1 MYSLVMKVY
10 ADITTSN
17 SEEHALLV
25 QLVKKLRA
33 TVVREDILDKNNVVN
48 YYANL
53 KVSCSFQQWL
63 DIKSSELYSRASF
76 QVKK

>member
-10 ADITTSN
+10 ADIITSDP
-17 SEEHALLV
+17 EEHELLL
-25 QLVKKLRA
+25 QRIKKLRA
-33 TVVREDILDKNNVVN
+33 TVVREDIIEKSNIIN

-53 KVSCSFQQWL
+53 KVLCNFQQWL

>member
-17 SEEHALLV
+17 SEEHNLLL
-25 QLVKKLRA
+25 QRIKNLRA
-33 TVVREDILDKNNVVN
+33 IVVREDIIENSNVVN

>member
-1 MYSLVMKVY
+1 MKVC

-17 SEEHALLV
+17 SEEHESLV
-25 QLVKKLRA
+25 QLVRKLRA
-33 TVVREDILDKNNVVN
+33 QIIREDIVDKNNMINN
-48 YYANL
+48 YAHL
-53 KVSCSFQQWL
+53 QVHCSFQQWL